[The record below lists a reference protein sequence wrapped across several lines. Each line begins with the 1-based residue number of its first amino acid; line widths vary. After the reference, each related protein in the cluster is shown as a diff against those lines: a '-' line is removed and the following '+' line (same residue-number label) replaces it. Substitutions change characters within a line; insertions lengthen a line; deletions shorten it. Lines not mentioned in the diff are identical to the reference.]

1 MARFV
6 LSCCICGKE
15 IDPHAA
21 DMHKLDPCGLYI
33 VTNILEEEDDKR
45 REQAFYCH
53 YTCIKGALG
62 NGDYLN
68 LEDQNLEGG

>member
-1 MARFV
+1 MAMFV

-33 VTNILEEEDDKR
+33 VTNIMEEEDDKR
-45 REQAFYCH
+45 LEQAFYSH
-53 YTCIKGALG
+53 YTCIKGAMDYEG
-62 NGDYLN
+62 YLN
-68 LEDQNLEGG
+68 LEDQNIEGG